1 MVRRD
6 IPCIVQMEAPRTRRL
21 ASSGMLRLHENE
33 NLTLPWKYQEG
44 GCWCFMQEELS
55 RF

>member
-6 IPCIVQMEAPRTRRL
+6 IPCIVQMEALWTRRL
-21 ASSGMLRLHENE
+21 ASSSMLRLHENE